1 MACRW
6 QNMTFSSSSH
16 LRIFTWSLRYLSV
29 EWAGKG
35 HKVHK
40 CRMVST
46 GVLEADKDAKGWLDK
61 LYSVKLVNLLGG
73 YGSSGCWRWA
83 PPQTDRHCCTSVAV
97 PDGWYFLYCAA
108 EKMVQRG
115 LVAVLTSSRHKYRRQ
130 DTKSD
135 PRGQKARGSRADN
148 YKTKSRQKGN
158 TRIKISFHSRER
170 VGVSSQN
177 TDKYRQQNEGDT
189 RDIASVSKN
198 LTCVSWWMLWWAD
211 NEIKCLSCV

>member
-6 QNMTFSSSSH
+6 QNLTFSSSSH
-16 LRIFTWSLRYLSV
+16 LRIFTWSLRYLSAG
-29 EWAGKG
+29 WAGKV

-40 CRMVST
+40 CIMFST
-46 GVLEADKDAKGWLDK
+46 GVLDADKDAKGWLDK

-115 LVAVLTSSRHKYRRQ
+115 LVAVLTISRHKYRRQ

-135 PRGQKARGSRADN
+135 PRGQKALVQVQITIKLKADRKETLESR
-148 YKTKSRQKGN
+148 
-158 TRIKISFHSRER
+158 F
-170 VGVSSQN
+170 
-177 TDKYRQQNEGDT
+177 
-189 RDIASVSKN
+189 
-198 LTCVSWWMLWWAD
+198 
-211 NEIKCLSCV
+211 LSTEAKE

>member
-115 LVAVLTSSRHKYRRQ
+115 LVAVLTSSRHKYGGRIQSQTHEDRKLEVHVQ
-130 DTKSD
+130 ITIKL
-135 PRGQKARGSRADN
+135 KADRKETLESR
-148 YKTKSRQKGN
+148 
-158 TRIKISFHSRER
+158 F
-170 VGVSSQN
+170 
-177 TDKYRQQNEGDT
+177 
-189 RDIASVSKN
+189 
-198 LTCVSWWMLWWAD
+198 
-211 NEIKCLSCV
+211 LSTAEKE